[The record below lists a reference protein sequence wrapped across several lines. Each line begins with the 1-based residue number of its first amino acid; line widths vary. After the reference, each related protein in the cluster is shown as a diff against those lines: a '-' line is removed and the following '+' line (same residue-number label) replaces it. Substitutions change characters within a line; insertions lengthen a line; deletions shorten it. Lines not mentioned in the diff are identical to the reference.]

1 MNRISAYQQPLFDEA
16 AFSEEAVEASKRSR
30 SFGEA
35 YRELREKYGVRR
47 SEISRLTGISD
58 SGISRIETQVRSPN
72 NSTTVLLIASLAKLS
87 GKDPYEIASILLT
100 KEAYSAFSSLYENMR
115 SIFVREEKQVEE
127 PSSSGSQT
135 SGVVLLLG

>member
-1 MNRISAYQQPLFDEA
+1 MNRISAYQQPLFDDA
-16 AFSEEAVEASKRSR
+16 AFSDEASRRPK

-47 SEISRLTGISD
+47 SEISKLTGISD

-87 GKDPYEIASILLT
+87 GKDPYEVASILLT

-115 SIFVREEKQVEE
+115 SLFVEEGEKQAEE

-135 SGVVLLLG
+135 PGVALLLG